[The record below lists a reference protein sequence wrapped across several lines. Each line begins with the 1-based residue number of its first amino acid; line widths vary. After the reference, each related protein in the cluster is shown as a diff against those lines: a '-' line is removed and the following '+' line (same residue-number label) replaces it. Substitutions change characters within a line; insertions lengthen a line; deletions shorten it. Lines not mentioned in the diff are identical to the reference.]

1 MAQERWWNWQ
11 DDDSTFRLNWRDLGI
26 HEPGRYRGFDGDLT
40 FAPLQLNLVHTST
53 GVTKTKLNLTTTP
66 KIGVWLSKQGCVI
79 TEDSNII
86 IPITAGNTLPRID
99 LIVGQHEYT
108 QIVGGTAATYSVI
121 TGTPSLTPVAP
132 TLPFPEKQVILG
144 VLYVPANMISLTGP
158 GVVYTPTKVP
168 YFAGTQLSL
177 DDNSDATVINA
188 QNGDILLHDGVD
200 FKNTNGKN
208 YIQNLNIKM
217 NNAFEQKAI
226 TYPTAISVPI
236 ITFGGANIFNETTAN
251 TYIFDWNYAGNP
263 PLILA
268 GLPNSYQV
276 GTELYFI
283 VKAPDI
289 VSIKLNHPST
299 GPNHLPIQAF
309 NHNSYNVGN
318 QDVTNYYQLN
328 TAYTKYK
335 FTRMSTFW
343 LMTEEKAIE
352 NGLPILSWLL
362 VYFPDIVRG
371 SGPTGFTV
379 GGIGTVGNSG
389 ILSVNGVNIMRT
401 SNDAGYRIDFPIPL
415 PLTSTGLLNYIVL
428 SSLYSTGTTPTDG
441 DYANDITGPII
452 QNSDANGFE
461 VYFREVAN
469 VVQTDI
475 YIDFIIVPRV
485 FTNKPI

>member
-144 VLYVPANMISLTGP
+144 ALYVPANMISLTGP

-217 NNAFEQKAI
+217 NNAFEEKAI
-226 TYPTAISVPI
+226 VYSSAGAIPSATSGGQNV
-236 ITFGGANIFNETTAN
+236 FNAAGANTF
-251 TYIFDWNYAGNP
+251 YFDYTSGQY
-263 PLILA
+263 LMA
-268 GLPNSYQV
+268 GLPNTYQI
-276 GTELYFI
+276 GSTI
-283 VKAPDI
+283 TIIISKGRNTA
-289 VSIKLNHPST
+289 IKFNHATTGAYLPIRTFSLNSKNHTNTQNQTVTNFYEPVNDYAKLT
-299 GPNHLPIQAF
+299 FKRMPNH
-309 NHNSYNVGN
+309 
-318 QDVTNYYQLN
+318 
-328 TAYTKYK
+328 
-335 FTRMSTFW
+335 W
-343 LMTEEKAIE
+343 LYIEE
-352 NGLPILSWLL
+352 PLL
-362 VYFPDIVRG
+362 QNNLRVLGWVLGYFPDVVRG
-371 SGPTGFTV
+371 AGPTGFTTF
-379 GGIGTVGNSG
+379 GLATIGDSG
-389 ILSVNGVNIMRT
+389 LMNPVITNIMRT
-401 SNDAGYRIDFPIPL
+401 GNDAGYRIDLPISIP
-415 PLTSTGLLNYIVL
+415 SDANGFLNYMVVC
-428 SSLYSTGTTPTDG
+428 SMYSDGSTTTDG
-441 DYANDITGPII
+441 DYANDINQPIS
-452 QNSDANGFE
+452 QNCNNNSFE
-461 VYFREVAN
+461 LYFREVAS

-475 YIDFIIVPRV
+475 LVDMLIIARDFTYR
-485 FTNKPI
+485 PI